1 MTYLKYK
8 KTILDWRKRN
18 KAYWNSYQNKLMK
31 KRYKNNPRLRNND
44 KNQLGS
50 IDTLQIYNT
59 KNKNKLRRLLKQKKS
74 NLKKAQKTN
83 DEANYYNPDPWY
95 YYSEDFNSIIYY
107 NEGDNE
113 DNNEGDNENE

>member
-59 KNKNKLRRLLKQKKS
+59 KNKNKLRKLLKQKKS

-83 DEANYYNPDPWY
+83 DEANYYNPDQWC

-107 NEGDNE
+107 NE